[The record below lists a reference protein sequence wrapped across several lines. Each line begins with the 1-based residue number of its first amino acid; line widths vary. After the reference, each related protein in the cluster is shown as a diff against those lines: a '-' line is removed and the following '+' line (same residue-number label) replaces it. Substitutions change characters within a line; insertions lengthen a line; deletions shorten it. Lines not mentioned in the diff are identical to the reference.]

1 MEMIKGMTGF
11 GQALFSKGKIKGAVE
26 IKSVNHKYL
35 DVTYYLPNGFGSI
48 EGRIK
53 NVLQKDVQRGRVTVS
68 LKFLEK
74 PETTINLHKETVRLY
89 LAHMRSLQKE
99 FKLQGSIGLGDVLHL
114 PGVFES
120 KDVIITPESIWPDV
134 EKAFRRAVKALTD
147 MRKKEG
153 QSIVRDMTAQLKQMS
168 ASVVLIKAR
177 AKIILDEKKKNLN
190 SEEVTSFQ
198 KSNDVNEE
206 IERLSHYVV
215 EVRGLLKKN
224 EAGKQVDFYAQE
236 MHREINTIGSKIQDK
251 IVSQHVV
258 GIKSLIDKIREQ
270 AQNIE

>member
-1 MEMIKGMTGF
+1 MIKGMTGF
-11 GQALFSKGKIKGAVE
+11 GQVVFSKGKIKGAVE

-35 DVTYYLPNGFGSI
+35 DVTYYLPNGFGSV
-48 EGRIK
+48 ESKIK
-53 NVLQKDVQRGRVTVS
+53 NVLQKEIQRGRVTVS
-68 LKFLEK
+68 LRFLEK
-74 PETTINLHKETVRLY
+74 PETTINLHKDIVRTY
-89 LAHMRSLQKE
+89 LSHMNALQKE
-99 FKLQGSIGLGDVLHL
+99 FKLQGNIGLSDIAHL

-120 KDVIITPESIWPDV
+120 KDFVVTPESIWPDI
-134 EKAFRRAVKALTD
+134 EKAFARAVKALTD

-153 QSIVRDMTAQLKQMS
+153 QSIARDMTTQLKQM
-168 ASVVLIKAR
+168 AANIQHIKAR
-177 AKIILDEKKKNLN
+177 AKAIVDEKKKVMT
-190 SEEVTSFQ
+190 SDEMMSFQ

-206 IERLSHYVV
+206 IERLGHYVV
-215 EVRGLLKKN
+215 EVRGLLKKT

-251 IVSQHVV
+251 HVSQHVV